1 MKTIYGH
8 PIIINKNIEYVLLKD
23 YIKILKIIE
32 KQQVLIEDTKQFIKC
47 LYNGGYLSKTT
58 KKNILDRLGGD
69 QS

>member
-32 KQQVLIEDTKQFIKC
+32 EH
-47 LYNGGYLSKTT
+47 
-58 KKNILDRLGGD
+58 
-69 QS
+69 

>member
-8 PIIINKNIEYVLLKD
+8 PIINEKGTEYVFLKD

-32 KQQVLIEDTKQFIKC
+32 EQQVLIEDTKQFVKC

-58 KKNILDRLGGD
+58 QKNILDRLGGN
-69 QS
+69 QV